1 MSLDV
6 TQLRQMMAQDGDA
19 ITRLKQLLLRE
30 RELLE
35 TRNQDELSAIVEQKS
50 QLVDMLNQNAR
61 ARQNLLRNLGL
72 TTDAAGWDLFLQ
84 RNTLTLPLRDGWQ
97 QIVQDFSECQA
108 LNDINGK
115 LIARSRQTLD
125 HLLGL
130 LRGKV
135 AAPSLYTAMGTK
147 TQQNTSYTVAKA

>member
-19 ITRLKQLLLRE
+19 IARLKQLLLRE

-35 TRNQDELSAIVEQKS
+35 TRNHDELSAIVEQKS

-115 LIARSRQTLD
+115 MIARSRQTLD